1 MEKRKLGNTLI
12 EVAPLAF
19 GGNVFGFTIDEQTSF
34 RLLDAFVDEGFNL
47 VDTSDSY
54 SRWAPGNKGGESE
67 TIIGNWL
74 KKSGK
79 KDKVVIATKVGS
91 DMGLGRTCLSKKY
104 IIEEVSNSLRRL
116 QVEQIDLYQ
125 THFDD
130 LTTPVGETL
139 EAYAQLI
146 KEGKVKAIGASN
158 LSPERLIESLEFS
171 KQNNLPRYE
180 TFQPEYNLYNRNKY
194 ETEYESICLE
204 QGLGVISYFALASGF
219 LTGKY
224 RSKDD
229 STKSMRG
236 DTIVQKY
243 LNEKGFS
250 ILRVLD
256 QVAQEYNSNPA
267 SVSIAW
273 LLARKSI
280 TAPIA
285 SATSIEQLKELAQA
299 VRLYLNADTIE
310 NLNIASAY

>member
-1 MEKRKLGNTLI
+1 MKKRKLGNTLI

-34 RLLDAFVDEGFNL
+34 KLLDAFVDEGFNL
-47 VDTSDSY
+47 IDTSDSY
-54 SRWAPGNKGGESE
+54 SRWVPGNKGGESE

-79 KDKVVIATKVGS
+79 KDKVIIATKVGS
-91 DMGLGRTCLSKKY
+91 DMGLGRTCLSKNY
-104 IIEEVSNSLRRL
+104 ILEEVNTSLRRL

-130 LTTPVGETL
+130 LTTPVSETL
-139 EAYAQLI
+139 EAYTQLI
-146 KEGKVKAIGASN
+146 KEGKVNAIGASN
-158 LSPERLIESLEFS
+158 LSAERLIESLEFS

-180 TFQPEYNLYNRNKY
+180 TFQPEYNLYNRSKY

-204 QGLGVISYFALASGF
+204 QGLSTISYFALASGF

-224 RSKDD
+224 RNPADAV
-229 STKSMRG
+229 KSRRG

-243 LNEKGFS
+243 LNERGFK
-250 ILRVLD
+250 ILKALD
-256 QVAQEYNSNPA
+256 EAADQYNSNPA
-267 SVSIAW
+267 SISIAW
-273 LLARKSI
+273 LLTRKSI

-285 SATSIEQLKELAQA
+285 SATSVKQLTELVQA
-299 VRLYLNADTIE
+299 VRLQLNADTIE
-310 NLNIASAY
+310 SLNQASSY

>member
-1 MEKRKLGNTLI
+1 MEKRKLGNTGL

-19 GGNVFGFTIDEQTSF
+19 GGNVFGFTIDEPTSF
-34 RLLDAFVDEGFNL
+34 KILDAFVDEGFNL
-47 VDTSDSY
+47 IDTSDSY
-54 SRWAPGNKGGESE
+54 SRWVPGNKGGESE

-79 KDKVVIATKVGS
+79 KDKVIVATKVGS
-91 DMGLGRTCLSKKY
+91 DMGLGRTCLSKEY
-104 IIEEVSNSLRRL
+104 ILEEVNTSLKRL

-158 LSPERLIESLEFS
+158 LSHERLIESLEFS

-180 TFQPEYNLYNRNKY
+180 TFQPEFNLYNRNKY
-194 ETEYESICLE
+194 ETDYESICVE
-204 QGLGVISYFALASGF
+204 HGLGVISYFALASGF

-224 RSKDD
+224 RSQSDAA
-229 STKSMRG
+229 KSLRG
-236 DTIVQKY
+236 DTVIQKY
-243 LNEKGFS
+243 LNERGFK
-250 ILRVLD
+250 ILKALD
-256 QVAQEYNSNPA
+256 EAAQQYNSTPA
-267 SVSIAW
+267 SISIAW
-273 LLARKSI
+273 LLSHKSI

-285 SATSIEQLKELAQA
+285 SATSITQLKELLQA
-299 VRLYLNADTIE
+299 VRLQLSADSIE
-310 NLNIASAY
+310 NLNKASA